1 MFSRS
6 PDRAYR
12 PEWIPF
18 HSYRKLLA
26 TGVSEIIRTNF
37 MNIVLFYPAGFLT
50 ASLLPEEWLCR
61 QKLLTVGVLF
71 SLFSLSI
78 ELGQFYYALGE
89 PEIDDVIHNT
99 AGAICGTIPVIL
111 KNIQYSPTM

>member
-1 MFSRS
+1 MLSRS
-6 PDRAYR
+6 PDRAYH

-26 TGVSEIIRTNF
+26 TGVFEIIRTNF

-50 ASLLPEEWLCR
+50 ASLLPEGWLCR

-71 SLFSLSI
+71 ALFSLSI

-99 AGAICGTIPVIL
+99 IGAVCGTIPIIL
-111 KNIQYSPTM
+111 RNIQYNSTM